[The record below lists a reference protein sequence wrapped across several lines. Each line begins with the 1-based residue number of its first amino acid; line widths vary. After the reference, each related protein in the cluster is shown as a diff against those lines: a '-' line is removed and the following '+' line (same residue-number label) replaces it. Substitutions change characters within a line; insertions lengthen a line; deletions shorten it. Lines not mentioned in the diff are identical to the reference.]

1 MNKSALRKTVF
12 LLICTILMI
21 TCIGIA
27 VAVDSPVQSS
37 SSLATSPDQST
48 SPLATS
54 PVQSSSSL
62 ATSPDQSSSPLA
74 TAAQVQAGFISANSG
89 DVSYGLGQQQYAS
102 ILNGD
107 GTITQNQVSY
117 SNANLNGP
125 VTAIT
130 VKEIGVQNVDF
141 ASSYGSTDNTVTGSI
156 DNSDPKKVKE
166 KFSIPID
173 GSDNIA
179 ASQFQSELSSGD
191 ISQEQSGVLKIKENP
206 NKIKASISLKQK

>member
-12 LLICTILMI
+12 LLICTVLMI
-21 TCIGIA
+21 TCIGGA

-37 SSLATSPDQST
+37 SSLATSSDQSS

-54 PVQSSSSL
+54 AVQSSSSL
-62 ATSPDQSSSPLA
+62 ATSAVQSSSPLA

-102 ILNGD
+102 IINGD

-125 VTAIT
+125 VTAIN
-130 VKEIGVQNVDF
+130 VKEIGVQNVDL

-156 DNSDPKKVKE
+156 DNSDPKVKE
-166 KFSIPID
+166 KFSIPIG

-191 ISQEQSGVLKIKENP
+191 ISQEQIAVLKIKENP

>member
-12 LLICTILMI
+12 LLICTVLMI
-21 TCIGIA
+21 ICIGGA
-27 VAVDSPVQSS
+27 VAVDSS
-37 SSLATSPDQST
+37 
-48 SPLATS
+48 
-54 PVQSSSSL
+54 
-62 ATSPDQSSSPLA
+62 DQSSSPLA

-102 ILNGD
+102 IINGD

-125 VTAIT
+125 VTAIN
-130 VKEIGVQNVDF
+130 VKEIGVQNVDL

-156 DNSDPKKVKE
+156 DNSDPKVKE
-166 KFSIPID
+166 KFSIPIG

-191 ISQEQSGVLKIKENP
+191 ISQEQIAVLKIKENP

>member
-12 LLICTILMI
+12 LLICTVLMI
-21 TCIGIA
+21 TCIGGA

-117 SNANLNGP
+117 SNANLNDP
-125 VTAIT
+125 VTAIK
-130 VKEIGVQNVDF
+130 VKEIGVQNVDL
-141 ASSYGSTDNTVTGSI
+141 ASSYGSDNTVTGSI
-156 DNSDPKKVKE
+156 DNSDPKVKE
-166 KFSIPID
+166 KFSIPIG

-179 ASQFQSELSSGD
+179 TAPQFQSELSSGD
-191 ISQEQSGVLKIKENP
+191 ISQEQIAVLKIKENP